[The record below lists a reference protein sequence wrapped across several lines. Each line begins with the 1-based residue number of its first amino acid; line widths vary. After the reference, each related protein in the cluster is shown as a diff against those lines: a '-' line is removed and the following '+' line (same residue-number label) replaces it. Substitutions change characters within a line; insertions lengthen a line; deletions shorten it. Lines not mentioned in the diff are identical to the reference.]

1 MLIGGIILLPIMLL
15 AVYPEESVYASCF
28 TIPGVTAI
36 LTGYV
41 MSLFIR
47 GRDKRRLIGHQ
58 DALIVVFSWLLAILF
73 CSVPFMLTG
82 KYNFTQSVFEC
93 TSGWSTTGL
102 SVVNVEDCPK
112 IFCCSAAGNAL
123 FRRSGSGSCD
133 DFGSVGPARN
143 EALLC
148 GRTYGPACAEPGK
161 VGKDD
166 NRYLYGIYYFRN
178 LTLHIFWNE
187 LV

>member
-1 MLIGGIILLPIMLL
+1 MDENRNEVGGGQLIAGYLGIILMLIGGIILLPIMLL

-82 KYNFTQSVFEC
+82 KYNFTQSVF
-93 TSGWSTTGL
+93 
-102 SVVNVEDCPK
+102 
-112 IFCCSAAGNAL
+112 
-123 FRRSGSGSCD
+123 
-133 DFGSVGPARN
+133 
-143 EALLC
+143 
-148 GRTYGPACAEPGK
+148 
-161 VGKDD
+161 
-166 NRYLYGIYYFRN
+166 
-178 LTLHIFWNE
+178 
-187 LV
+187 

>member
-1 MLIGGIILLPIMLL
+1 MDENRNEVGGGQLIAGYLGIILMLIGGIILLPIMLL

-73 CSVPFMLTG
+73 LFCSL
-82 KYNFTQSVFEC
+82 YA
-93 TSGWSTTGL
+93 
-102 SVVNVEDCPK
+102 D
-112 IFCCSAAGNAL
+112 
-123 FRRSGSGSCD
+123 
-133 DFGSVGPARN
+133 
-143 EALLC
+143 
-148 GRTYGPACAEPGK
+148 GK
-161 VGKDD
+161 V
-166 NRYLYGIYYFRN
+166 
-178 LTLHIFWNE
+178 
-187 LV
+187 